1 MNLRRAVIWFAN
13 SLVCIVFCGD
23 VGSAATSS
31 TEAPAAFPLG
41 RPNSPD
47 IKAPGQPLPKD
58 SGSSTGFI
66 SSFKPDAKTGTSTA
80 VVVSDA
86 PLVHTAQLLP
96 LDEKGELVGG
106 ESVTKQ
112 TEQVLLSLS
121 QALTT
126 ANSALSNVVK
136 LNLYLTRPD
145 SLSECQ
151 QVLAREF
158 GGPTKPAVS
167 VVIGRL
173 PQPAAL
179 VAMDAVGLA
188 TEKPS
193 FGQVKQ
199 FSVSS
204 LSPKNGVRHAAIL
217 PAGPK
222 VYVSGMA
229 DTNSLPEATRK
240 TLEKLVGAIGHLN
253 LTKKDIVQLKAFL
266 QPMSELAT
274 VRQEIVKFF
283 DGDAPPLVFVEWISP
298 APNPP
303 IEIELIAAGKGD
315 FSKESDSVTFLTP
328 PGTTSTK
335 VYSRVARVNHGK
347 LVYISGLYGGQ
358 SPDAAGQVREIF
370 NSLGEILHET
380 GSDFEHLAKATYYVS
395 DDDASNKLN
404 DLRPKFYNPERPP
417 AASKAKMKSIGNPGK
432 TVTLD
437 MIAVA
442 N

>member
-1 MNLRRAVIWFAN
+1 
-13 SLVCIVFCGD
+13 
-23 VGSAATSS
+23 
-31 TEAPAAFPLG
+31 
-41 RPNSPD
+41 
-47 IKAPGQPLPKD
+47 
-58 SGSSTGFI
+58 
-66 SSFKPDAKTGTSTA
+66 
-80 VVVSDA
+80 
-86 PLVHTAQLLP
+86 
-96 LDEKGELVGG
+96 
-106 ESVTKQ
+106 
-112 TEQVLLSLS
+112 
-121 QALTT
+121 
-126 ANSALSNVVK
+126 
-136 LNLYLTRPD
+136 
-145 SLSECQ
+145 
-151 QVLAREF
+151 
-158 GGPTKPAVS
+158 
-167 VVIGRL
+167 
-173 PQPAAL
+173 
-179 VAMDAVGLA
+179 MDAVGLA